1 MGNGIEDQRELLKK
15 ELDKLKYEFKIEL
28 PKKIA
33 EARAYGD
40 LRENAEY
47 HAARERQSFVKARI
61 AQLSDQMSKL
71 LSIDLSKIRHDCVG
85 YGSTLLVL
93 DMDSGK
99 EMEFSF
105 VSPNEVNP
113 SEGKISLSSPIGQAL
128 NNRTVGEE
136 VHVNIPAG
144 TRKFSIQKIIT
155 IHGNIFDIADSDQDN
170 QQLKD

>member
-1 MGNGIEDQRELLKK
+1 MSNGIEDQREQLRK

-61 AQLSDQMSKL
+61 GQLSEQMIKL
-71 LSIDLSKIRHDCVG
+71 SNIDLSKIRTDCVG
-85 YGSTLLVL
+85 FGSTLVVL
-93 DMDSGK
+93 DRDSGK

-105 VSPNEVNP
+105 VSPNEINP

-128 NNRTVGEE
+128 NNRTAGEE
-136 VHVNIPAG
+136 VEVNIPAG
-144 TRKFSIQKIIT
+144 KRKFLIQKIIT
-155 IHGNIFDIADSDQDN
+155 IHGNIFENTDRE
-170 QQLKD
+170 

>member
-71 LSIDLSKIRHDCVG
+71 LSIDFSKIRQDCVG
-85 YGSTLLVL
+85 FGSTLLVL

-105 VSPNEVNP
+105 VSPNEINP

-136 VHVNIPAG
+136 VEVNIPAG
-144 TRKFSIQKIIT
+144 KRKFSIQKIIT
-155 IHGNIFDIADSDQDN
+155 IHGNIFDIAESN
-170 QQLKD
+170 Q

>member
-1 MGNGIEDQRELLKK
+1 MSNGIEENRDALKK
-15 ELDKLKYEFKIEL
+15 ELEKLKYEFKIEL

-61 AQLSDQMSKL
+61 GQLSEQLSKL
-71 LSIDLSKIRHDCVG
+71 NNIDLSRIRPDCIG
-85 YGSTLLVL
+85 FGSTITVI
-93 DMDSGK
+93 DRDSGR

-128 NNRTVGEE
+128 NNRVVGDE
-136 VHVNIPAG
+136 VEVNIPAG
-144 TRKFSIQKIIT
+144 KRSFLVQKIMT
-155 IHGNIFDIADSDQDN
+155 IHGNIYEAGE
-170 QQLKD
+170 KEE

>member
-1 MGNGIEDQRELLKK
+1 MSNNIEDNRDALKK
-15 ELDKLKYEFKIEL
+15 ELEKLKYEFKIEL

-61 AQLSDQMSKL
+61 GQLADQLSKL
-71 LSIDLSKIRHDCVG
+71 NNIDLSRISSDCIG
-85 YGSTLLVL
+85 FGSTIIVI
-93 DMDSGK
+93 DNDSG
-99 EMEFSF
+99 EELELSF

-128 NNRTVGEE
+128 NNKSVGD
-136 VHVNIPAG
+136 VVVVDIPAG
-144 TRKFSIQKIIT
+144 KRTFLVQKLIT
-155 IHGNIFDIADSDQDN
+155 IHGNIFDIAE
-170 QQLKD
+170 KE